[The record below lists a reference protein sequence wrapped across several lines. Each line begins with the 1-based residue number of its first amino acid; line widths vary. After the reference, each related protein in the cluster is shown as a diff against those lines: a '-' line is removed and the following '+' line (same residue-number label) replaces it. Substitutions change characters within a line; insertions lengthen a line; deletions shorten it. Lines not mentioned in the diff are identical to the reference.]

1 MVRQIDRTIPKTTTS
16 IKVNP
21 EVWKEAKIEAIRH
34 DMSTANLLED
44 AILEWIEK
52 REKGKKK

>member
-1 MVRQIDRTIPKTTTS
+1 MVKEIDMSIPRTTTS

-34 DMSTANLLED
+34 DMSTADLLEE
-44 AILEWIEK
+44 AILKWIEK
-52 REKGKKK
+52 HEKEEKK

>member
-1 MVRQIDRTIPKTTTS
+1 MVKEIDRSIPRTTTS

-34 DMSTANLLED
+34 DMSTADLLEN

-52 REKGKKK
+52 REKKKK